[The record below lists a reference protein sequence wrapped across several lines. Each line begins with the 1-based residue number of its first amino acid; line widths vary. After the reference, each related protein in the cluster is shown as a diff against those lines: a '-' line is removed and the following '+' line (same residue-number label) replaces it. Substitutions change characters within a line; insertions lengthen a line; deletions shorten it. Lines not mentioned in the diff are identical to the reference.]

1 MVAHATHGAFVLL
14 QAETLE
20 RNKQAGRDAQTPIG
34 AATRYLYAAVLFLSG
49 FIWAELRWL
58 WLGLAVF
65 TMLAGCMVLIV
76 AFSPA
81 GRSSTATY
89 GVAEFSIAERAR
101 ERRLGLLVRA
111 VILVIWVYAW
121 RAYF

>member
-1 MVAHATHGAFVLL
+1 
-14 QAETLE
+14 
-20 RNKQAGRDAQTPIG
+20 
-34 AATRYLYAAVLFLSG
+34 
-49 FIWAELRWL
+49 
-58 WLGLAVF
+58 
-65 TMLAGCMVLIV
+65 MLAGRMVLIF

-81 GRSSTATY
+81 GRSTTATH
-89 GVAEFSIAERAR
+89 GIADFSIAERAR